1 MKTVA
6 VACGAGSS
14 SIFAA
19 GAAGAD
25 AFVSGDSKHHELLA
39 ASSMGITMVDAVIL
53 QPKILQYSLYVTVCP
68 KNFPQVRFIKS
79 QQKDPVQYLV

>member
-1 MKTVA
+1 MVR
-6 VACGAGSS
+6 VLL

-39 ASSMGITMVDAVIL
+39 ASSMGITMVDAGHFATEDIAI
-53 QPKILQYSLYVTVCP
+53 QPLCNRLSKE
-68 KNFPQVRFIKS
+68 FPQVRFIKS